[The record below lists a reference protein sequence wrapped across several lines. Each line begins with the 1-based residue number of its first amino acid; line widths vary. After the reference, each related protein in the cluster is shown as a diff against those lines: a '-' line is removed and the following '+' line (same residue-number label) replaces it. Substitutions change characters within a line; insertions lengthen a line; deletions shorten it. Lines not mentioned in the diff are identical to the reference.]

1 MTRNK
6 DMLRFCIIMAH
17 RKWFRVSYLSYPLF
31 LIVVDFEKKDF
42 YIMEC
47 ISEVKLSGWPI
58 YSLRA
63 LTILIDY
70 LPNSGM
76 MKYGD
81 NALNVETQIFR
92 RKSFTLNYIKHLKK
106 RRMRGNW
113 NGKLGTRGSS
123 YSFPQTSD
131 SVQTYNKS
139 YCFL

>member
-31 LIVVDFEKKDF
+31 LIVLDFEKKDF

-76 MKYGD
+76 MKYGN

-106 RRMRGNW
+106 KKDA
-113 NGKLGTRGSS
+113 GKLKWETWNKRKLLFLSPNFRLGT
-123 YSFPQTSD
+123 
-131 SVQTYNKS
+131 N
-139 YCFL
+139 L

>member
-1 MTRNK
+1 
-6 DMLRFCIIMAH
+6 
-17 RKWFRVSYLSYPLF
+17 
-31 LIVVDFEKKDF
+31 
-42 YIMEC
+42 MEC

-76 MKYGD
+76 MKYGN

-106 RRMRGNW
+106 RRMRGN
-113 NGKLGTRGSS
+113 
-123 YSFPQTSD
+123 
-131 SVQTYNKS
+131 
-139 YCFL
+139 